1 MNNEYEKIEFKTWQ
15 ELAKFVIDSGEVYAL
30 DGYALDGR
38 GDFKQITFSADNFKF
53 NVFLDVFLNNCYTK
67 KQKTIEELIAIKPRL
82 CRVWDDII
90 ECKGI
95 DVINRVTNE
104 HYKFRGKSCGWKHA
118 EMLTDDEIKEFLN
131 DK

>member
-1 MNNEYEKIEFKTWQ
+1 MCLNERRIRKIEFKTWQ
-15 ELAKFVIDSGEVYAL
+15 ELARFVIDGGEL
-30 DGYALDGR
+30 FQR
-38 GDFKQITFSADNFKF
+38 IGDKYTKINFDYQKPI
-53 NVFLDVFLNNCYTK
+53 DCYTK